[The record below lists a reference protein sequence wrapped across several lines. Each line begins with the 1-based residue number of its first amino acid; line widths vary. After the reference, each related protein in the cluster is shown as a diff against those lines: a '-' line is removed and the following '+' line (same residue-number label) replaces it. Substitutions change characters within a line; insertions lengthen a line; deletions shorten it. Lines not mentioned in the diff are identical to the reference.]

1 MLLASAALDHRVRP
15 RDCFCAGP
23 VLTDFDILLDDAA
36 GGMIPSMPSWSDSE
50 AAVPELAAR
59 VRERLDAH
67 RHKTI
72 ATIRA
77 DGAPRISGIEAQVEG
92 GELWIGSDRD
102 ALKAR
107 DLLRDPRFALHSG
120 SDDPPADRGQAS
132 SWAGDAKLAG
142 SSRLQAWRSSRSP
155 PLRLRRPPSPGGTG
169 DRLRPEY
176 RVGRL
181 RSTAGRAEGA
191 DHDGGR

>member
-1 MLLASAALDHRVRP
+1 MAK
-15 RDCFCAGP
+15 P
-23 VLTDFDILLDDAA
+23 VLPDFVILLEDAVA
-36 GGMIPSMPSWSDSE
+36 GMITSMPSWSDFE
-50 AAVPELAAR
+50 AAAPELAAR

-107 DLLRDPRFALHSG
+107 DLLRDPRFALDSG
-120 SDDPPADRGQAS
+120 SDDPPADPGQAS

-142 SSRLQAWRSSRSP
+142 IAVEEPRPDHVRFRLDIREASTVRVDGDKLVIDVWNPGRGV
-155 PLRLRRPPSPGGTG
+155 RRIT
-169 DRLRPEY
+169 R
-176 RVGRL
+176 
-181 RSTAGRAEGA
+181 
-191 DHDGGR
+191 

>member
-1 MLLASAALDHRVRP
+1 MRNATSPLARVARRP
-15 RDCFCAGP
+15 VDGGEDEVAEIAKP
-23 VLTDFDILLDDAA
+23 VLIDLEILLDDAA
-36 GGMIPSMPSWSDSE
+36 GGMITSMPSWSDFE
-50 AAVPELAAR
+50 AAAPELAAR

-77 DGAPRISGIEAQVEG
+77 DGAPRISGIEAQVED

-120 SDDPPADRGQAS
+120 SDDPPADAGQAS

-142 SSRLQAWRSSRSP
+142 IAVEEPQPDHLRFRLDIREASTVHVDGDKLAIEVWNPGRGV
-155 PLRLRRPPSPGGTG
+155 RRIT
-169 DRLRPEY
+169 R
-176 RVGRL
+176 
-181 RSTAGRAEGA
+181 
-191 DHDGGR
+191 

>member
-1 MLLASAALDHRVRP
+1 M
-15 RDCFCAGP
+15 
-23 VLTDFDILLDDAA
+23 TDFDILLDDAV
-36 GGMIPSMPSWSDSE
+36 GGMITSMPSWSDFE
-50 AAVPELAAR
+50 AAAPELAAR

-107 DLLRDPRFALHSG
+107 DLLRDPRFALDSG
-120 SDDPPADRGQAS
+120 SDDPPADPGQAS

-142 SSRLQAWRSSRSP
+142 IAVEEPRPDHVRFRLDIREASTVRVDGDKLVIDVWNPGRGV
-155 PLRLRRPPSPGGTG
+155 RRIT
-169 DRLRPEY
+169 R
-176 RVGRL
+176 
-181 RSTAGRAEGA
+181 
-191 DHDGGR
+191 